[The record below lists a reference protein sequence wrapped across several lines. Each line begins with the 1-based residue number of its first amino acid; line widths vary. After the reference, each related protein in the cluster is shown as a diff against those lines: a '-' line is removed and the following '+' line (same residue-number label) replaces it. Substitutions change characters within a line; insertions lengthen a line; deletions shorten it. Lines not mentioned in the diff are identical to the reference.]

1 MSNYTI
7 NKLSEE
13 LFLITLIPPL
23 RGFSDFIGIWL
34 HAGTPS
40 FIVDVGPSSTAP
52 ALISALDKL
61 KIHRLDYILLTHIH
75 LDHAGGIGQIAAR
88 FPKTP
93 IVCHPGAIPHLR
105 DPSQLWDSAKKVLGS
120 MAAAY
125 GSIAPVGSNPLLD
138 AEKFASDAILA
149 LVTPGHASHHISYK
163 TDTHLFAGETGGGFY
178 ALSRDR
184 YYLRPATPPRFF
196 LQTALHS
203 IDLLIRNNPSA
214 ICYSHYGWRGDA
226 VAMLE
231 IHRKQLCFWETV
243 IREVISDCGADD
255 AIEACTKK
263 LLEVDWLTGGLLDL
277 PTAVQDREKYF
288 LQNSIKGFIGDL
300 MRE

>member
-1 MSNYTI
+1 VSNYKI
-7 NKLSEE
+7 DRFSKE

-40 FIVDVGPSSTAP
+40 FIVDVGPSSTAR
-52 ALISALDKL
+52 ALLNALDKL
-61 KIHRLDYILLTHIH
+61 MVRRLDYILLTHIH

-88 FPKTP
+88 FPETP
-93 IVCHPGAIPHLR
+93 IVCHPAAIPHLR

-120 MAAAY
+120 MATAY
-125 GSIAPVGSNPLLD
+125 GPIAPVGGNPLLD
-138 AEKFASDAILA
+138 AGKFASDAILA
-149 LVTPGHASHHISYK
+149 LITPGHASHHISFK
-163 TDTHLFAGETGGGFY
+163 TDTHLFAGETGGVFY

-196 LQTALHS
+196 LETALQS
-203 IDLLIRNNPSA
+203 IDLLIRIKPSA
-214 ICYSHYGWRGDA
+214 ICYSHYGLRGDA

-243 IREVISDCGADD
+243 IREVISERGADD
-255 AIEACTKK
+255 AMEACTQK
-263 LLEVDWLTGGLLDL
+263 LLEVDWLTAGLLDL
-277 PTAVQDREKYF
+277 PAAVQNREKYF
-288 LQNSIKGFIGDL
+288 LQNSIKGFIGAL
-300 MRE
+300 MRA